1 MCGLHKWGRGS
12 NGMSGWFTR
21 RAREEIENYE
31 VYSVDNQY
39 SIFSTIVFSLKSIQ
53 LIIRYMIIKKHE
65 EKFKKYPIMKTDDK
79 EELENIDKKKRA
91 VMTFLTAYRGRLG
104 ANLIE

>member
-1 MCGLHKWGRGS
+1 
-12 NGMSGWFTR
+12 MSGWFTR